1 VVPQFWLALL
11 ITTLAGLST
20 TIGSIIALFYRQPGA
35 RYMAFTLGFS
45 AGVMVLISFVEL
57 LPQGI
62 ETIGFLAGYIA
73 FFSGMLIMLIIDVK
87 VSHSYILESHNHRKK
102 TNARLQRAS
111 LLVASGIAIHNFPEG
126 MVAFVG
132 TLNDVH
138 LGFVLALAIA
148 IHNIPEGIAVAV
160 PVYAA
165 TKSRK
170 QAFIWSFLS
179 GLSEPLGALLTGLLL
194 YPFLSP
200 ALLGWLLSMV
210 GGFMVY
216 ISFDELLPVANSY
229 GKEHYSIAGLM
240 VGFLVMML
248 SLYLLK

>member
-1 VVPQFWLALL
+1 VIPQFWLALL

-20 TIGSIIALFYRQPGA
+20 TIGSVIALFYRQPGP

-57 LPQGI
+57 LSQGV
-62 ETIGFLAGYIA
+62 ESVGFFAGHIA
-73 FFSGMLIMLIIDVK
+73 FFLGMLIMLIIDVK
-87 VSHSYILESHNHRKK
+87 ISHSYILENHNQSKK
-102 TNARLQRAS
+102 TNARLQKAS

-126 MVAFVG
+126 MVAFAG

-179 GLSEPLGALLTGLLL
+179 GLSEPLGALLAGLFL
-194 YPFLSP
+194 YPFLNP
-200 ALLGWLLSMV
+200 ILIGWLLPLV

-229 GKEHYSIAGLM
+229 GKEHYSIAGIM

>member
-1 VVPQFWLALL
+1 MPTNFWLALL

-20 TIGSIIALFYRQPGA
+20 TIGSVIALFYRQPGP

-62 ETIGFLAGYIA
+62 EAVGFLTGYIA

-87 VSHSYILESHNHRKK
+87 VSHSYILENHNQSKK
-102 TNARLQRAS
+102 ANARLHKAS

-126 MVAFVG
+126 MVVFVG

-179 GLSEPLGALLTGLLL
+179 GLSEPLGALLAGLFL
-194 YPFLSP
+194 YPFLNP
-200 ALLGWLLSMV
+200 TFIGWLLPLV